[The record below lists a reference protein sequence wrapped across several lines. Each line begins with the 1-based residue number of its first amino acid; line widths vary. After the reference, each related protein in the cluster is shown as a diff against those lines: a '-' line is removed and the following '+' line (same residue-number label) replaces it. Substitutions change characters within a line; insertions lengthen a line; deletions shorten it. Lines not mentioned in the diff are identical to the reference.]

1 MGFKVDLGAPFT
13 QAHVVPSSGSK
24 EKDLKDL
31 DLGGGAKRR
40 ELEPKSTSVLTICLT
55 LSSLPTEEGSVGSS
69 WWLLPSCLSGDIT
82 GNRGT
87 HVGLSCLAPSGCPQS
102 QERGMRFLKE
112 AGFPALTEL
121 ETFRPSFPY
130 F

>member
-1 MGFKVDLGAPFT
+1 MEG
-13 QAHVVPSSGSK
+13 GSK
-24 EKDLKDL
+24 QRSPIYSSPCGSFLRKQRESLKGFRPQ
-31 DLGGGAKRR
+31 GGKRR

-87 HVGLSCLAPSGCPQS
+87 HVGLSCLPPSGSTQS

-112 AGFPALTEL
+112 SGFPALTEL